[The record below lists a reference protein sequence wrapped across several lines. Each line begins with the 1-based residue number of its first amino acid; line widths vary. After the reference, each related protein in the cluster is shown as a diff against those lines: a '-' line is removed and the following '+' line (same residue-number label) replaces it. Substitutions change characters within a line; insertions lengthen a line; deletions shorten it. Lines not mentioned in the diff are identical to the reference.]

1 MKEKI
6 NVPEIGES
14 VSSGII
20 AVWLKVDG
28 ELVAEGDELFEL
40 ETDKATLAVPS
51 TASGVLSRLAEE
63 GEEVEV
69 GQVVA
74 EVDTAAAATAASAA
88 AAPAKAPPL
97 EETAAGTA
105 TAAAPAGAPGAS
117 SPEET
122 AAAGAPP
129 PRGAANTFSLD
140 ALSPAVRRIVV
151 ENNLD
156 PDSIPGTG
164 KDGRITKAD
173 ALAVLSK
180 VLENVDALP
189 GAQSPASG
197 RASRPAPADGVA
209 AVPAAPAAPGQ
220 HREKMTRLRK
230 RIAENLVASKQSS
243 AHLTTF
249 NEIDMTAVMS
259 LRSEYRD
266 EFEKKHGVR
275 LGFMS
280 FFVKASAAALTEFPV
295 ANGII
300 DGDDIIYNDRY
311 NIGVAVSTERG
322 LIVPVI
328 KDADSKSFA
337 EIEAEIL
344 SFATRAREKKIT
356 VDELTGGT
364 FSITNGGVFGS
375 LLSTPI
381 PTPPQSAI
389 LGMHSIQK
397 RPVVVNDEIV
407 IRPMMYVAVTY
418 DHRIMDGRDAVSFLV
433 TIKKLVEDP
442 RQMLLGL

>member
-6 NVPEIGES
+6 EVPKIGES
-14 VSSGII
+14 ITSGII
-20 AVWLKVDG
+20 AAWLKADG
-28 ELVAEGDELFEL
+28 ELVAEGEELFEL

-51 TASGVLSRLAEE
+51 TAAGVLLTLAAE
-63 GEEVEV
+63 GDEVEV
-69 GQVVA
+69 GQVIA
-74 EVDTAAAATAASAA
+74 EIDTAAKATPASTNAPPRLKAAASVSPPPS
-88 AAPAKAPPL
+88 APK
-97 EETAAGTA
+97 AAGN
-105 TAAAPAGAPGAS
+105 AA
-117 SPEET
+117 
-122 AAAGAPP
+122 
-129 PRGAANTFSLD
+129 LD

-156 PDSIPGTG
+156 PGSIPGTG

-189 GAQSPASG
+189 VAQG
-197 RASRPAPADGVA
+197 
-209 AVPAAPAAPGQ
+209 AAPASAAPLAAGQ
-220 HREKMTRLRK
+220 RREKMTRLRS

-249 NEIDMTAVMS
+249 NEIDMSAVIS
-259 LRSEYRD
+259 LRSVYRD

-280 FFVKASAAALTEFPV
+280 FFVKAGAAALTEFPV
-295 ANGII
+295 ANAMI
-300 DGDDIIYNDRY
+300 DGDDIVYNDRC

-328 KDADSKSFA
+328 KDAGNRSFA
-337 EIEAEIL
+337 EIEAQIV
-344 SFATRAREKKIT
+344 SFATRAKEKKIS
-356 VDELTGGT
+356 VDELSGGT

-389 LGMHSIQK
+389 LGMHAIQK
-397 RPVVVNDEIV
+397 RAVVVDEEIV

-418 DHRIMDGRDAVSFLV
+418 DHRIMDGREAVSFLV
-433 TIKKLVEDP
+433 TIKRLVEDP
-442 RQMLLGL
+442 RQLLLGI

>member
-1 MKEKI
+1 MKQKI
-6 NVPEIGES
+6 TVPEIGES
-14 VSSGII
+14 VTSGFI
-20 AVWLKVDG
+20 AVWLKAEG
-28 ELVAEGDELFEL
+28 EVVAEGDELFEL

-51 TASGVLSRLAEE
+51 TASGVLSRLANE
-63 GEEVEV
+63 GDEVAV
-69 GQVVA
+69 GQLVA
-74 EVDTAAAATAASAA
+74 EVDTEASAKPA
-88 AAPAKAPPL
+88 EAPHAPD
-97 EETAAGTA
+97 
-105 TAAAPAGAPGAS
+105 TAAAPVEPAAPERAPAPVES
-117 SPEET
+117 NT
-122 AAAGAPP
+122 AALE
-129 PRGAANTFSLD
+129 N
-140 ALSPAVRRIVV
+140 LSPAVRRIVV

-156 PDSIPGTG
+156 PASIPGTG

-180 VLENVDALP
+180 VLGNADALP
-189 GAQSPASG
+189 NAQSQPPKVPP
-197 RASRPAPADGVA
+197 PAPSPGGP
-209 AVPAAPAAPGQ
+209 AVPASPGQ
-220 HREKMTRLRK
+220 RREKMTRIRK
-230 RIAENLVASKQSS
+230 RIADNLVSSKQSS

-249 NEIDMTAVMS
+249 NEIDMSAVMS
-259 LRSEYRD
+259 LRSQYRD

-280 FFVKASAAALTEFPV
+280 FFVKAAAAALTEFPV
-295 ANGII
+295 ANAMI
-300 DGDDIIYNDRY
+300 DGEDIIYNDRH

-322 LIVPVI
+322 LIVPVV

-337 EIEAEIL
+337 EIESEIFG
-344 SFATRAREKKIT
+344 FATRAKEKKIG

-364 FSITNGGVFGS
+364 FSITNGGIFGS

-397 RPVVVNDEIV
+397 RPVVVDDEIV

-418 DHRIMDGRDAVSFLV
+418 DHRIMDGKDAVSFLV

-442 RQMLLGL
+442 RQLLLGL

>member
-20 AVWLKVDG
+20 AAWLKVDG
-28 ELVAEGDELFEL
+28 EFVAEGDELFEL

-51 TASGVLSRLAEE
+51 TVSGVLQRLAEE

-74 EVDTAAAATAASAA
+74 EVDTAASAAAPPAPSAKPDPADSPLAASMTPPAGAATAAAS
-88 AAPAKAPPL
+88 PP
-97 EETAAGTA
+97 
-105 TAAAPAGAPGAS
+105 S
-117 SPEET
+117 T
-122 AAAGAPP
+122 AAAGS
-129 PRGAANTFSLD
+129 AASLSN
-140 ALSPAVRRIVV
+140 LSPAVRRIVV

-180 VLENVDALP
+180 VLENVDALSN
-189 GAQSPASG
+189 AQSPST
-197 RASRPAPADGVA
+197 RS
-209 AVPAAPAAPGQ
+209 APAAGVSAPSAAAGQ

-230 RIAENLVASKQSS
+230 RIAENLVVSKQSS

-249 NEIDMTAVMS
+249 NEIDMSAVMA

-295 ANGII
+295 ANAII
-300 DGDDIIYNDRY
+300 DGDEIIYNDRH

-322 LIVPVI
+322 LIVPVV
-328 KDADSKSFA
+328 KDAGLKSFA
-337 EIEAEIL
+337 EIESQIL

-397 RPVVVNDEIV
+397 RPVVVDDEIV
-407 IRPMMYVAVTY
+407 IRPMMYVAITY
-418 DHRIMDGRDAVSFLV
+418 DHRIMDGKDAVSFLV
-433 TIKKLVEDP
+433 AIKKLVEDP